1 MQGKIEIEAPMSL
14 GGLFADSDS
23 EPEAFEQN
31 YEEQVVNMIDTE
43 LTIRQ
48 YSWHMANANKIWP
61 GAFALAGYIALH
73 TSHYS
78 GRILELGAATGA
90 LSIYLMKKFNFDMVT
105 SDIDDGGDVEHNV
118 KYNFERNG
126 TQHFL
131 IHDIIF

>member
-1 MQGKIEIEAPMSL
+1 MSL

-23 EPEAFEQN
+23 ETEAFEQH

-61 GAFALAGYIALH
+61 GAFALAGYIASH

-90 LSIYLMKKFNFDMVT
+90 LSIYMTKKFAFDMVT
-105 SDIDDGGDVEHNV
+105 SDIDDGGDVEHNI

-126 TQHFL
+126 KEMFSFSQITHIQAS
-131 IHDIIF
+131 